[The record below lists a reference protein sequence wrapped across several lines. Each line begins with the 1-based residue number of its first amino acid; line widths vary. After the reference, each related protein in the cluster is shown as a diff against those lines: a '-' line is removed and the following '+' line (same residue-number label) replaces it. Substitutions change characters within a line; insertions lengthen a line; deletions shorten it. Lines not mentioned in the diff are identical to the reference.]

1 MNVASAESDSCMAI
15 DDSSVVYRKSGS
27 GAAQLVSSHSGP
39 LSARERQVLILLDG
53 RRTIEELSEFFGA
66 EAIWSLINSLEA
78 KGFAKR
84 VDPDLP
90 PEWANSVTRIQGD
103 WVTDEPSVRGSS
115 SMGTSRWHHDWF
127 ALVNLGMLVFV
138 IAMVT
143 GLWAI
148 DRRDSHQVVRIG
160 TAHEQPIDVREGP
173 ASSEVADP
181 GGQDHVAT
189 AIQPLSHL
197 PAIDGSKSAAGAA
210 PAGDPAPPAPS
221 ARRGIHPSDPGSA
234 SP

>member
-1 MNVASAESDSCMAI
+1 MNVESVESDPCMAI
-15 DDSSVVYRKSGS
+15 DDCSVVYRKSGS

-66 EAIWSLINSLEA
+66 EAIWSLIDSLET

-90 PEWANSVTRIQGD
+90 LEWANSVTRIQGH
-103 WVTDEPSVRGSS
+103 WLTDESAVRGAS
-115 SMGTSRWHHDWF
+115 SMAASRWHHDWF
-127 ALVNLGMLVFV
+127 ALVNLAMLVFV

-148 DRRDSHQVVRIG
+148 DRRDSHRLVRLSA
-160 TAHEQPIDVREGP
+160 THEQSLDAQEGP
-173 ASSEVADP
+173 ASTDQTDP

-197 PAIDGSKSAAGAA
+197 PAITGIKPVAGASPRRDA
-210 PAGDPAPPAPS
+210 ISPVPS
-221 ARRGIHPSDPGSA
+221 GHKGIDRSEAKSS